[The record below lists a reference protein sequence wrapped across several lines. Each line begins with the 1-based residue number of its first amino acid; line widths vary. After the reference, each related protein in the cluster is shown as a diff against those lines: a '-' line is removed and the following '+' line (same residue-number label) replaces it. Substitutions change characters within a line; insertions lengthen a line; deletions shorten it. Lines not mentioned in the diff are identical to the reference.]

1 MVLGLRIK
9 GITRAEPVMPMWG
22 YQSNFSGLH
31 SLLSKVLGWCHTT
44 RCFGR
49 FRDALHG
56 PDIRYVG
63 CLLRPAACSAKFRL
77 LLVRILDA
85 HMRCDQQPLQC
96 FYKLRHRRLIFRSKT
111 QKLINFP
118 A

>member
-49 FRDALHG
+49 FRDALHC
-56 PDIRYVG
+56 PDRCCPTASSG
-63 CLLRPAACSAKFRL
+63 QTKPPPRS
-77 LLVRILDA
+77 
-85 HMRCDQQPLQC
+85 MR
-96 FYKLRHRRLIFRSKT
+96 
-111 QKLINFP
+111 
-118 A
+118 